1 MIIYFDVDMSLDRV
15 KFILNRQK
23 NELFEEDIIAKYII
37 ELLFTDKNKIIFPVG
52 ENISVNLLSEF
63 VEIIYSIFNLDKK
76 KRKTFY
82 NDLSNIKK
90 EVFMELSKNDIKD
103 IFGEDDSTE
112 IKSNNS
118 LNNNFSKKLNGLMS
132 DSLKIINTINM
143 NNKDKEELIQNFVK
157 LSSV

>member
-1 MIIYFDVDMSLDRV
+1 
-15 KFILNRQK
+15 
-23 NELFEEDIIAKYII
+23 
-37 ELLFTDKNKIIFPVG
+37 
-52 ENISVNLLSEF
+52 
-63 VEIIYSIFNLDKK
+63 
-76 KRKTFY
+76 
-82 NDLSNIKK
+82 
-90 EVFMELSKNDIKD
+90 MELSKNDIKD